1 MYESHIPAGSSPPHE
16 PEALPVLR
24 RILLAVVLVGIV
36 GLAAELLLLEHYE
49 DFWQWTPLAL
59 LAAGLV
65 VGAALALRP
74 GRGVLLAFRA
84 VMAVYIVAGA
94 VGAYLHLQGNAEF
107 ERESDPA
114 LTGTALF
121 WESLHGATPALAP
134 GALAQLGLVGLALA
148 YRHPALRRTKN

>member
-1 MYESHIPAGSSPPHE
+1 MYESRATTGSPPQHE
-16 PEALPVLR
+16 PEALSVLR

-49 DFWQWTPLAL
+49 DVWQWTPLAL

-65 VGAALALRP
+65 AVAAVALRP
-74 GRGVLLAFRA
+74 ARGVLLAFRA
-84 VMAVYIVAGA
+84 LMAVYIVGGA
-94 VGAYLHLQGNAEF
+94 LGAYLHLQGNAEF

-114 LTGTALF
+114 LTGTALL
-121 WESLHGATPALAP
+121 WESLRGATPALAP

>member
-1 MYESHIPAGSSPPHE
+1 MYESQVPAGSPPPHE
-16 PEALPVLR
+16 PEALVLR

-49 DFWQWTPLAL
+49 DVWQWTPLAL

-65 VGAALALRP
+65 AGTAVALRP
-74 GRGVLLAFRA
+74 RRGVLLAFRA
-84 VMAVYIVAGA
+84 VMAVYIVAGPL
-94 VGAYLHLQGNAEF
+94 GAYLHLQGNAEF

-121 WESLHGATPALAP
+121 WESLSGATPALAP

-148 YRHPALRRTKN
+148 YRHPALRRTNN

>member
-1 MYESHIPAGSSPPHE
+1 MYEPKISTGSPPRE
-16 PEALPVLR
+16 PEALSVLR

-36 GLAAELLLLEHYE
+36 GHYE
-49 DFWQWTPLAL
+49 DVWQWTPLAL
-59 LAAGLV
+59 LAAGFV
-65 VGAALALRP
+65 AVAAVALRP

-94 VGAYLHLQGNAEF
+94 LGAYLHLQGNAEF

-121 WESLHGATPALAP
+121 WESLRGATPALAP
-134 GALAQLGLVGLALA
+134 GSLAQLGLVGLALA
-148 YRHPALRRTKN
+148 YRHPALRRTQK

>member
-1 MYESHIPAGSSPPHE
+1 MYESHASVGSPPPHE
-16 PEALPVLR
+16 AELPVLR
-24 RILLAVVLVGIV
+24 RILLAVLLAGMV

-49 DFWQWTPLAL
+49 DVWQWTPLAL
-59 LAAGLV
+59 LAAGF
-65 VGAALALRP
+65 AAAAAVALRP

-84 VMAVYIVAGA
+84 VMALYVVAGA

-114 LTGTALF
+114 IAGTALL
-121 WESLHGATPALAP
+121 WESLRGATPALAP

-148 YRHPALRRTKN
+148 YRHPVLRRTKN

>member
-1 MYESHIPAGSSPPHE
+1 MLPHE
-16 PEALPVLR
+16 PEALAVLR

-36 GLAAELLLLEHYE
+36 GLAAELVLLEHYE
-49 DFWQWTPLAL
+49 DVWQSAPLAL

-65 VGAALALRP
+65 LGAAVALRP
-74 GRGVLLAFRA
+74 GQGVLQAFRA
-84 VMAVYIVAGA
+84 LMAVYVVAGG

-107 ERESDPA
+107 ERESDPS

-121 WESLHGATPALAP
+121 WESLSGATPALAP

-148 YRHPALRRTKN
+148 YRHPALRRKQI